1 MELPKETQDQI
12 DKGIEVLRQGGVI
25 AFPTDTVFGMGCGAF
40 IDSAVERI
48 YQIKNRSRDK
58 ALPLL
63 LGDVAQVH
71 EVADF
76 VPPFAWRLITAFS
89 PGGLTLVL
97 YRSKIVRDTITGGT
111 DTVAVRIPDHPVP
124 VALIRGCG
132 MPIIGTSANLSGQPV
147 AFDASQVREQLGDK
161 LDLVIE
167 GGPLPNGQEST
178 VVDATGE
185 VAVILREGAVSRR
198 DLETVVEVA

>member
-1 MELPKETQDQI
+1 MELPPETQKQI
-12 DKGIEVLRQGGVI
+12 EKGVDILRQGGVI
-25 AFPTDTVFGMGCGAF
+25 AFPTDTVFGMGSGAF
-40 IDSAVERI
+40 IDAAVERV
-48 YQIKNRSRDK
+48 YQIKNRSRNK

-63 LGDVAQVH
+63 LGDVSQVH

-76 VPPFAWRLITAFS
+76 VPPYAWRLLTSFS

-97 YRSKIVRDTITGGT
+97 YRSKIVKDIITGGT

-124 VALIRGCG
+124 LALIKGCG
-132 MPIIGTSANLSGQPV
+132 MPIIGTSANVSGQPV
-147 AFDASQVREQLGDK
+147 AFTADQVRQQLGDQ

-167 GGPLPNGQEST
+167 DGPSPNGKEST

-185 VAVILREGAVSRR
+185 IPVILREGAVSRKE
-198 DLETVVEVA
+198 LEMVGEIV